1 MDEQLKFRHRKRADR
16 AAVFCL
22 LLFSV
27 FRIVTEWIYE
37 GNLQNVITISIFCG
51 FVIMA
56 VLLLQRTNLKI
67 LPFLIPFTM
76 YAGYIGGSLA
86 IGSFKYVYD
95 VCMIALAIGAVYL
108 SIKNYLAFVAATQFI
123 NLLLSIFVLP
133 QYINITGAENVWMHF
148 ILACGASM
156 VIFVV
161 MYYAVSKSNEVDSAF
176 ASFGALMK
184 VTPSLIILV
193 DEENKIKYLSQSVR
207 KVLNMNSFEDFVG
220 KNFLDLFDEEVVK
233 ELFIEMAKK
242 RSLFESY
249 VKITI
254 AGQVKTFDVFAD
266 RMADEANS
274 GMFFMLNDVSEIM
287 RLKELA
293 EHDSLMDGLI
303 QVPNRRAFDKQI
315 VQEWNRALRDRVNL
329 SFLMIDIDFFKNYN
343 DTYGH
348 RQGDELLKTAGRI
361 FKKSLKRSTDF
372 IARFGGE
379 EFAVVLCATNS
390 YQANVI
396 AERIRKAVENE
407 VVLTSNGDRTSFT
420 ISIGVVTLI
429 PHQGLEYGY
438 VIEAADKA
446 LYNAKQNG
454 RNRVWVSDS
463 I

>member
-1 MDEQLKFRHRKRADR
+1 MDEQLKLRHRKRADR
-16 AAVFCL
+16 AAMFCL
-22 LLFSV
+22 ILFCF
-27 FRIVTEWIYE
+27 FRIVTEWLYGGYSQTLVIVSALCAVVILAVVF
-37 GNLQNVITISIFCG
+37 LQK
-51 FVIMA
+51 
-56 VLLLQRTNLKI
+56 TNLKI
-67 LPFLIPFTM
+67 LPFLIPFIM

-86 IGSFKYVYD
+86 VGSFKYVYD

-108 SIKNYLAFVAATQFI
+108 SIKNYVAFVAVTQFI

-133 QYINITGAENVWMHF
+133 NHVPEGENVWVHF
-148 ILACGASM
+148 VLACGVSV

-161 MYYAVSKSNEVDSAF
+161 MRYAINKSNEVNSAF

-184 VTPSLIILV
+184 VTPSVLILV
-193 DEENKIKYLSQSVR
+193 NDDNEIQYLSQSVR
-207 KVLNMNSFEDFVG
+207 KVLNINDYEDFVDRD
-220 KNFLDLFDEEVVK
+220 FSHLFDEPSVK
-233 ELFIEMAKK
+233 ELFLDIAKK

-249 VKITI
+249 IKISV
-254 AGQVKTFDVFAD
+254 AGQTKTFDVFAD
-266 RMADEANS
+266 KMSDDAKS

-287 RLKELA
+287 RLKEMA
-293 EHDSLMDGLI
+293 EHDSLMDSLI
-303 QVPNRRAFDKQI
+303 QIPNRRAFDKQI

-348 RQGDELLKTAGRI
+348 RQGDELLRAAGRI

-372 IARFGGE
+372 IARVGGE

-407 VVLTSNGDRTSFT
+407 VVLTSSGDKTSFT

-438 VIEAADKA
+438 IVEEADKA

-454 RNRVWVSDS
+454 RNRVWVADPV
-463 I
+463 